1 MEEAWRR
8 LGGNVAEEAMTSARP
23 SDAAPG
29 QAMARR
35 LPARRRRSSRLS
47 LYRCSYFRWKTSRQR
62 APANAIGTPIR
73 AGKLYPNP
81 IATGM
86 PPRKAPT
93 ALPRV
98 NVPRARAN
106 SPFFICACA
115 VYVILKNRLQR
126 GPLRENVRGGG
137 KKKIPAAPRM
147 KPREPPLWALTD
159 SNRRPSACKADAL
172 NQLS

>member
-23 SDAAPG
+23 SDAASG
-29 QAMARR
+29 QALARR

-81 IATGM
+81 IATGI

-93 ALPRV
+93 ALPRLKAAWMQQ
-98 NVPRARAN
+98 PPSI
-106 SPFFICACA
+106 SP
-115 VYVILKNRLQR
+115 
-126 GPLRENVRGGG
+126 
-137 KKKIPAAPRM
+137 
-147 KPREPPLWALTD
+147 
-159 SNRRPSACKADAL
+159 PSACFTIRNCSGDPMPKRQTQQTNISTTETQPMGARKKVSRRAAAAR
-172 NQLS
+172 NWR

>member
-1 MEEAWRR
+1 MRSIYAGREDDTWWVDGGSVADTWRKR
-8 LGGNVAEEAMTSARP
+8 GGESHDLCQTFH
-23 SDAAPG
+23 AASG
-29 QAMARR
+29 QALARR

-93 ALPRV
+93 ALPRLKAAWMQQ
-98 NVPRARAN
+98 PPSI
-106 SPFFICACA
+106 SP
-115 VYVILKNRLQR
+115 
-126 GPLRENVRGGG
+126 
-137 KKKIPAAPRM
+137 
-147 KPREPPLWALTD
+147 
-159 SNRRPSACKADAL
+159 PSACFTIRNCSGDPMPKKTDTADEHQHHRDPT
-172 NQLS
+172 NGGRGRR